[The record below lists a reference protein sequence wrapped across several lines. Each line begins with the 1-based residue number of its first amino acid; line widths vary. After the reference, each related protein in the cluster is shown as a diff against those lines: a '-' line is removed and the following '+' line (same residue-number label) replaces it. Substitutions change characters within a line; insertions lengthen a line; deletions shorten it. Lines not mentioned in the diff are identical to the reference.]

1 MKKITYSFL
10 SLLMLL
16 LAMPA
21 SMLARTT
28 VTFDFA
34 ANPWGLPLS
43 SSASGE
49 ADKGAITSPILQDG
63 VTLTTTDGTTKTK
76 MWVTND
82 AIDFRVYKSG
92 GSFTFTAPK
101 GKVIE
106 KIEFAG
112 TVAATADAGT
122 YDGSSRTW
130 VQPKE
135 QVNAVKFT
143 ATNTNKIKKAI
154 LTIADPGEGA
164 EVVVLPEIADF
175 ASLKAAEQD
184 KAVKLTVTNGKV
196 VYAGSKDLI
205 VEDATGAIDFYNWGL
220 TATAGQVINGTVEAK
235 YSEFMG
241 MPQAAKT
248 ANTDVAALTIT
259 DGDAVAPVAMEFADA
274 MKATSYLKYVT
285 LTDFTI
291 EEADGNTYLV
301 SGENKIQLY
310 DKFKVEYT
318 LPKDIQS
325 ISGIIIPFVAKGST
339 DVIVEIAPTSAEDI
353 VAKPEGPAYPEAGT
367 YYIKNVATGKF
378 MAAGSSW
385 GSHAIVDDHGFDV
398 KLATLEEGKYTI
410 DTQISNGGVKNF
422 LNGEF
427 TDGASFTWTF
437 VATTATDGTPAFYI
451 NNGEKNLSAQEGNQ
465 DVVLQTTDN
474 DYAKWVFVTE
484 AERIAALANATAEAG
499 MDATWLIKG
508 HNIGRNDTRN
518 NTWQG
523 SVKPGGDVTNM
534 NAEKYNT
541 DFDVS
546 QTIKVPNGKY
556 VLELQGF
563 YRNGEIKISAPAHL
577 NGSENLYAKAYANTV
592 ETSLPSVYADAGKVD
607 AGSSVEGIEG
617 KFPNSQADASKFFSA
632 GAYNLALDP
641 VVVSDGTLKIGVKKV
656 EKVAADW
663 ACFDNFRLTYYGE
676 VTDVA
681 VFKEA
686 YEAALAAAKAAVS
699 DDTYAEVAGD
709 ERTALTAAIDANST
723 VAEETKDAYVAATTA
738 LNEATNTFKGAKDAY
753 VALATAKAQ
762 YKDFDVAA
770 YKYASE
776 EKATALAD
784 ALLATAKN
792 AEEATAKASAL
803 VAAVRSIVESNAL
816 AEGVEGATNYTESI
830 KNPNAEALDGWTTAL
845 GEINK
850 GNIKVLNNEPF
861 TDAEGNSTHS
871 YFDGG
876 SWGDKAWDVTFSQD
890 VTLPKGKYLLTATSR
905 ASADLTSFALFAGE
919 ARAEMKHVGASGEL
933 FDRGWND
940 NSVEFEVAED
950 DATVNL
956 GVQGVTDKQHQ
967 WMSFTRFRL
976 VKVGEVAPSILE
988 INNLADLR
996 KIEVEDEWAEVPVKV
1011 NLHDAKITALHKS
1024 SDYGMDMIDFA
1035 ILEDATGAIAISA
1048 LLNEATATGLLEDNF
1063 TVGAVLNGSLYALYS
1078 WPNSLSVLEGMTE
1091 KSDYKVT
1098 PSTLEVPEAKL
1109 GDILKYENDLRVFE
1123 LKDVTI
1129 KNVGNEEYPEY
1140 NLYQDGRAV
1149 MLSDALQLFP
1159 IGQAIPE
1166 KLESITGILYG
1177 LAEELGQEVTDY
1189 MFVPTSYKSTPV
1201 VENIAGLSKIEGGE
1215 MEDPSVKLMLKNA
1228 KITYVQ
1234 NMDEGIDPRA
1244 TVAFAILEDETGA
1257 VEISNIITKANANS
1271 WFDGELKEGVELNGY
1286 INVNYS
1292 AWSTALV
1299 ANDETSKS
1307 VLTITPTTIT
1317 PTEAKI
1323 ADLQK
1328 AENHLRLFELKDVD
1342 FAVEDGAPVIKQDDA
1357 SIILA
1362 DQFSVLPEDM
1372 PETAKFESIEGV
1384 VFLDFESYVFCPISY
1399 TLAEAKPIEVNSIAD
1414 LNKLG
1419 EENEGATI
1427 KLKLTDAQITVADA
1441 YMNSAIIEDKT
1452 GAFNAQYFFAEA
1464 VGMEMLKDEFK
1475 QGVVLNG
1482 YLYATYS
1489 YGSIEVCDLTAES
1502 NITTT
1507 EAPVVATEADFAE
1520 VLKAENNFRLYE
1532 FKNITVNKNED
1543 DKFQLVKGDAKA
1555 EISDRTHSLE
1565 ESMMAT
1571 VESVVGYFRVVGDD
1585 AEFTLLSYKTS
1596 TSDGISALEVAAK
1609 NAAVYNMN
1617 GAKVRNAGESVKGLA
1632 KGIYV
1637 VGGKKIVVK

>member
-21 SMLARTT
+21 GLLARTT

-34 ANPWGLPLS
+34 ANPWNLTLG
-43 SSASGE
+43 SGSGDE
-49 ADKGAITSPILQDG
+49 AAKGNIVAPIVQDG
-63 VTLTTTDGTTKTK
+63 VTATFAQGTNAQTAPR
-76 MWVTND
+76 MWTGPQLRMYTGNT
-82 AIDFRVYKSG
+82 I
-92 GSFTFTAPK
+92 TFTAPA

-106 KIEFAG
+106 KIEFTG
-112 TVAATADAGT
+112 TLSLVVAEGT
-122 YDGSSRTW
+122 YDSSSKTW
-130 VQPKE
+130 VQPKT
-135 QVNAVKFT
+135 QVNSVTFDGGNKPGDESKSFTTKISKAV
-143 ATNTNKIKKAI
+143 

-175 ASLKAAEQD
+175 ASLKACEKD
-184 KAVKLTVTNGKV
+184 KAVKLTITNGKV
-196 VYAGSKDLI
+196 LYVAGKDLI
-205 VEDATGAIDFYNWGL
+205 VEDATGAVDLYDWGL
-220 TATAGQVINGTVEAK
+220 TATAGQVINGTIEAK

-259 DGDAVAPVAMEFADA
+259 DGDAVAPVAMTFVDA

-285 LTDFTI
+285 LTDFAI
-291 EEADGNTYLV
+291 EEAGGKTYLV

-310 DKFKVEYT
+310 NKFKVEYT
-318 LPKDIQS
+318 LPENIQS

-541 DFDVS
+541 DFDVY

-676 VTDVA
+676 VNDVA

-699 DDTYAEVAGD
+699 DDTYAEVVGD

-738 LNEATNTFKGAKDAY
+738 LNEATNTFKGAKESY

-762 YKDFDVAA
+762 YKDFEVAA

-776 EKATALAD
+776 EKASALAD
-784 ALLATAKN
+784 ALVATAKN

-830 KNPNAEALDGWTTAL
+830 KNPNAEALEGWTTAL

-850 GNIKVLNNEPF
+850 GAINIKTAEPF

-876 SWGDKAWDVTFSQD
+876 SWNDNAWDVTFSQD

-940 NSVEFEVAED
+940 NSVEFEVTED
-950 DATVNL
+950 DAVVNL

-976 VKVGEVAPSILE
+976 VKVGEVAP
-988 INNLADLR
+988 A
-996 KIEVEDEWAEVPVKV
+996 A
-1011 NLHDAKITALHKS
+1011 
-1024 SDYGMDMIDFA
+1024 
-1035 ILEDATGAIAISA
+1035 
-1048 LLNEATATGLLEDNF
+1048 
-1063 TVGAVLNGSLYALYS
+1063 
-1078 WPNSLSVLEGMTE
+1078 
-1091 KSDYKVT
+1091 
-1098 PSTLEVPEAKL
+1098 
-1109 GDILKYENDLRVFE
+1109 
-1123 LKDVTI
+1123 
-1129 KNVGNEEYPEY
+1129 
-1140 NLYQDGRAV
+1140 
-1149 MLSDALQLFP
+1149 
-1159 IGQAIPE
+1159 
-1166 KLESITGILYG
+1166 
-1177 LAEELGQEVTDY
+1177 
-1189 MFVPTSYKSTPV
+1189 
-1201 VENIAGLSKIEGGE
+1201 
-1215 MEDPSVKLMLKNA
+1215 
-1228 KITYVQ
+1228 
-1234 NMDEGIDPRA
+1234 
-1244 TVAFAILEDETGA
+1244 
-1257 VEISNIITKANANS
+1257 
-1271 WFDGELKEGVELNGY
+1271 
-1286 INVNYS
+1286 
-1292 AWSTALV
+1292 
-1299 ANDETSKS
+1299 
-1307 VLTITPTTIT
+1307 
-1317 PTEAKI
+1317 
-1323 ADLQK
+1323 
-1328 AENHLRLFELKDVD
+1328 
-1342 FAVEDGAPVIKQDDA
+1342 
-1357 SIILA
+1357 
-1362 DQFSVLPEDM
+1362 
-1372 PETAKFESIEGV
+1372 
-1384 VFLDFESYVFCPISY
+1384 
-1399 TLAEAKPIEVNSIAD
+1399 PIEVNSIAE

-1441 YMNSAIIEDKT
+1441 SMSSAIIEDKT

-1464 VGMEMLKDEFK
+1464 VGTEMLKDEFK

-1482 YLYATYS
+1482 YLYAKYS
-1489 YGSIEVCDLTAES
+1489 YGSIEVCENTANS
-1502 NITTT
+1502 DITTT
-1507 EAPVVATEADFAE
+1507 EAPVVPTEADFAE

-1532 FKNITVNKNED
+1532 FKGITVNKNVS
-1543 DKFQLVKGDAKA
+1543 DKFQLVKGDTKA
-1555 EISDRTHSLE
+1555 EIADRTHSLD
-1565 ESMMAT
+1565 ESMMAN
-1571 VESVVGYFRVVGDD
+1571 VESVVGYFRIAGDE
-1585 AEFTLLSYKTS
+1585 AEFTLLSYKTA
-1596 TSDGISALEVAAK
+1596 TPDGISALEVAAK
-1609 NAAVYNMN
+1609 NAAVYNLN
-1617 GAKVRNAGESVKGLA
+1617 GAKVLGAGESVKGLA

>member
-1 MKKITYSFL
+1 MKKFTYSFL
-10 SLLMLL
+10 SILMLL
-16 LAMPA
+16 LAMPLGA
-21 SMLARTT
+21 LARTT
-28 VTFDFA
+28 VTFDFT

-43 SSASGE
+43 SSKTGE
-49 ADKGAITSPILQDG
+49 VDKGAITSPILQDG
-63 VTLTTTDGTTKTK
+63 VTLTTTDGTNKTK
-76 MWVTND
+76 MWVTNS
-82 AIDFRVYKSG
+82 AIDLRVYKSG
-92 GSFTFTAPK
+92 GTFTAPAN
-101 GKVIE
+101 KVIE

-122 YDGSSRTW
+122 CEGSSKTWVW
-130 VQPKE
+130 VQPKN

-143 ATNTNKIKKAI
+143 ATATNKIEKAV
-154 LTIADPGEGA
+154 LTIADPGEEA
-164 EVVVLPEIADF
+164 EVVVLPEITDF
-175 ASLKAAEQD
+175 ASLKACEKD

-205 VEDATGAIDFYNWGL
+205 VEDATGAIDFYNWGIK
-220 TATAGQVINGTVEAK
+220 ATAGQVINGTVEAK
-235 YSEFMG
+235 YAEFFG

-248 ANTDVAALTIT
+248 ANTDVTALAIT
-259 DGDAVAPVAMEFADA
+259 DGDAVAPVAMTFVDA

-291 EEADGNTYLV
+291 EEAGGKTYLV

-310 DKFKVEYT
+310 DKFNVEYT

-339 DVIVEIAPTSAEDI
+339 DVVVEIAPTSAEDI

-410 DTQISNGGVKNF
+410 DTQISNGGAKNF

-518 NTWQG
+518 KTWQG
-523 SVKPGGDVTNM
+523 GVKPGGDNTNM

-541 DFDVS
+541 DFDVN
-546 QTIKVPNGKY
+546 QTINVPNGKY
-556 VLELQGF
+556 VLEVQGF
-563 YRNGEIKISAPAHL
+563 YRNGDNKTAAPAHL
-577 NGSENLYAKAYANTV
+577 NGSENLYAKVYANTV
-592 ETSLPSVYADAGKVD
+592 EASLLSVYADAGKVD
-607 AGSSVEGIEG
+607 AGSTVEGIEG
-617 KFPNSQADASKFFSA
+617 KFPNNQSDASKFFSV
-632 GAYNLALDP
+632 GAYNLTLDP

-676 VTDVA
+676 VTDVV

-699 DDTYAEVAGD
+699 DDTYAEVVGD

-723 VAEETKDAYVAATTA
+723 VAEETKDAYIAATTA

-776 EKATALAD
+776 EKASALAD
-784 ALLATAKN
+784 ALVATAKN

-830 KNPNAEALDGWTTAL
+830 KNANAEALDGWTTAL

-850 GNIKVLNNEPF
+850 GKIEIKNGEPF
-861 TDAEGNSTHS
+861 TDAEANSTHT

-905 ASADLTSFALFAGE
+905 ASVDLTSFTLFAGE
-919 ARAEMKHVGASGEL
+919 ARVDMQHVGNAGEL

-940 NSVEFEVAED
+940 NSVEFEVTED
-950 DATVNL
+950 DAVVNL

-976 VKVGEVAPSILE
+976 VKVGEVAPAYTEVNSIAE
-988 INNLADLR
+988 LR
-996 KIEVEDEWAEVPVKV
+996 AIKVESEWDEVPVKV

-1024 SDYGMDMIDFA
+1024 SDYGMEMIDFA
-1035 ILEDATGAIAISA
+1035 ILEDATGAISISD
-1048 LLNEATATGLLEDNF
+1048 LMMEATAEGLLEGNF
-1063 TVGAVLNGSLYALYS
+1063 EEGSVLNGTLYATYN
-1078 WPNSLSVLEGMTE
+1078 WPNSLCVSEDTE
-1091 KSDYKVT
+1091 KSQITPT
-1098 PSTLEVPEAKL
+1098 PSTVVPTEATLAEAMKP
-1109 GDILKYENDLRVFE
+1109 ENDLRLFK
-1123 LKDVTI
+1123 LQDVTI
-1129 KNVGNEEYPEY
+1129 KNVGTEEAPDFDICQGEASIE
-1140 NLYQDGRAV
+1140 LRDAFAKWASDGSN
-1149 MLSDALQLFP
+1149 M
-1159 IGQAIPE
+1159 PE
-1166 KLESITGILYG
+1166 KLQSVTGILYAG
-1177 LAEELGQEVTDY
+1177 YESLDQETPKY
-1189 MFVPTSYKSTPV
+1189 FFTPLSY
-1201 VENIAGLSKIEGGE
+1201 EA
-1215 MEDPSVKLMLKNA
+1215 A
-1228 KITYVQ
+1228 
-1234 NMDEGIDPRA
+1234 
-1244 TVAFAILEDETGA
+1244 
-1257 VEISNIITKANANS
+1257 
-1271 WFDGELKEGVELNGY
+1271 
-1286 INVNYS
+1286 S
-1292 AWSTALV
+1292 AA
-1299 ANDETSKS
+1299 
-1307 VLTITPTTIT
+1307 
-1317 PTEAKI
+1317 
-1323 ADLQK
+1323 
-1328 AENHLRLFELKDVD
+1328 
-1342 FAVEDGAPVIKQDDA
+1342 
-1357 SIILA
+1357 
-1362 DQFSVLPEDM
+1362 
-1372 PETAKFESIEGV
+1372 
-1384 VFLDFESYVFCPISY
+1384 
-1399 TLAEAKPIEVNSIAD
+1399 PIEVNSIAE

-1441 YMNSAIIEDKT
+1441 SMSSAIIEDKT

-1464 VGMEMLKDEFK
+1464 VGTEMLKDEFK

-1482 YLYATYS
+1482 YLYAKYS
-1489 YGSIEVCDLTAES
+1489 YGSIEVCENTANS
-1502 NITTT
+1502 DITTT
-1507 EAPVVATEADFAE
+1507 EAPVVPTEADFAE

-1532 FKNITVNKNED
+1532 FKNITVNKNES

-1555 EISDRTHSLE
+1555 EIADRTHSLD
-1565 ESMMAT
+1565 ESMMAN
-1571 VESVVGYFRVVGDD
+1571 VESVVGYFRIAGDE
-1585 AEFTLLSYKTS
+1585 AEFTLLSYKTA
-1596 TSDGISALEVAAK
+1596 TPDGISALEVAAK
-1609 NAAVYNMN
+1609 NAAVYNLN
-1617 GAKVRNAGESVKGLA
+1617 GAKVRNIGESVKGLA